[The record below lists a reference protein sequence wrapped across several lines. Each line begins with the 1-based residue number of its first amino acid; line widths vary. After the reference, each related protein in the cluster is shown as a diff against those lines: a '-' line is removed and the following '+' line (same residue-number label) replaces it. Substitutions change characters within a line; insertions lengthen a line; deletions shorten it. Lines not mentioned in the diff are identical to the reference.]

1 MNVNNDFPYSDIVN
15 LPHHVSSKHPHMSA
29 ADRAAQFAPFAALT
43 GFGALVTETARLTDE
58 RRDMDEY
65 EKDALSE
72 RLSLLRD
79 SADQQPEISVTFF
92 RPDGRKSGG
101 AYVTVGGAIKKY
113 KEDERRILMIDG
125 TEIPIDDIYAVDGAL
140 FAGLEME

>member
-1 MNVNNDFPYSDIVN
+1 
-15 LPHHVSSKHPHMSA
+15 MSA

-79 SADQQPEISVTFF
+79 SADQQPEISVSFF

-101 AYVTVGGAIKKY
+101 AYITVGGAIKKY

>member
-79 SADQQPEISVTFF
+79 SADQQPEISVSFF
-92 RPDGRKSGG
+92 RPDG
-101 AYVTVGGAIKKY
+101 
-113 KEDERRILMIDG
+113 
-125 TEIPIDDIYAVDGAL
+125 
-140 FAGLEME
+140 